1 MENSNLAI
9 GALALGAIGI
19 FALSNRASAE
29 PVEGATPFSPLEKQ
43 EQDQKKQKIV
53 PADSLVP
60 KDLPSESVWESRG
73 KTFTFEHPLAATN
86 SSYSKYK
93 LKAKLVVD
101 ILQSGAY
108 SSWESVPESIAG
120 DYVWELSREGGSW
133 NNPWTVNQTANG
145 IRGAISKS
153 LLAQSVDSIKPN
165 FNSIL
170 SAFGGYKPNYPA
182 ANEGSVRIQS
192 GYFTDTGGQWR
203 YVNDAGN
210 KVSSQQIV
218 LDLNGNQINP
228 SPIKMQVKCSGASSW
243 TDYGNFITVIGSQ
256 IATNDDGTVK
266 FFPADAMNGYLP
278 SGLPYG
284 CTIPVES
291 KSLPQS
297 IRVIQENGANTVY
310 GTGATQVSIDDLIG
324 SPSNVTVPKSN
335 DYTTNERVIYDRLF
349 SSIGFPMVHKDA
361 QGYYVLNK
369 YKNHQKAYIS
379 TLIPNFNA
387 LYQRRQVQCTCPGG
401 TVMAGQSI
409 TIYDTNNCPS
419 FNSVSEMNQH
429 CGGIDTSGG
438 PEPVDKGE
446 CICTTNQFTGQTS
459 CKYENVDETCTL
471 QQAPSQEQSDS
482 NNGDVDFS
490 LIYRGAESFINSGQS
505 FINW

>member
-108 SSWESVPESIAG
+108 SSWESVPESLAG

-133 NNPWTVNQTANG
+133 NNPWTVKQSADD
-145 IRGAISKS
+145 IRGTISKS

-170 SAFGGYKPNYPA
+170 SAFGGYTPNYPA
-182 ANEGSVRIQS
+182 ANEGEVKIWS
-192 GYFTDTGGQWR
+192 GDFQDTGGQWR
-203 YVNDAGN
+203 YVDEQGN
-210 KVSSQQIV
+210 KVSKQQIV

-228 SPIKMQVKCSGASSW
+228 KPIKMQVKCSGASSCS
-243 TDYGNFITVIGSQ
+243 DYGNFVTVVGSQ
-256 IATNDDGTVK
+256 ISVMYGTVK
-266 FFPADAMNGYLP
+266 YFPPDALDGGYLP

-284 CTIPVES
+284 CTIPTTS
-291 KSLPQS
+291 KNLPNS
-297 IRVIQENGANTVY
+297 IRVIAESGSNTNY
-310 GTGATQVSIDDLIG
+310 GTSAQQISIDDLITK
-324 SPSNVTVPKSN
+324 PTNVVVPNGN
-335 DYTTNERVIYDRLF
+335 DFTTNERVIYDRLF
-349 SSIGFPMVHKDA
+349 KSLGFPMVHKDA

-379 TLIPNFNA
+379 TLIPNFNS

-401 TVMAGQSI
+401 TVKAGQSV
-409 TIYDTNNCPS
+409 TIYDTNRCPS
-419 FNSVSEMNQH
+419 FNSTSEMEEH
-429 CGGIDTSGG
+429 CGGMSSGG
-438 PEPVDKGE
+438 GGSGGGSSSGGSGGL
-446 CICTTNQFTGQTS
+446 TGGGFTGGLTGS
-459 CKYENVDETCTL
+459 VGSGLISGGGINL
-471 QQAPSQEQSDS
+471 QMAEQ
-482 NNGDVDFS
+482 NLVTNF
-490 LIYRGAESFINSGQS
+490 QS
-505 FINW
+505 YINW